1 MFHCKFAKIFHD
13 ENYVMV
19 KTVDKVMKSKEKNFQ
34 LPQLQESYFG
44 QIANQNAL
52 YLFTYMR
59 ILINSY
65 TLDRPISTKLCNYV
79 CIKSFHHYY
88 KEIILTN

>member
-1 MFHCKFAKIFHD
+1 MSLLRIFYD

-19 KTVDKVMKSKEKNFQ
+19 KTVDKVMKSKEENFQ

-44 QIANQNAL
+44 HIANQNTL

-59 ILINSY
+59 ILINSS
-65 TLDRPISTKLCNYV
+65 TLDRPISTKLCIY
-79 CIKSFHHYY
+79 
-88 KEIILTN
+88 IIITRK

>member
-1 MFHCKFAKIFHD
+1 
-13 ENYVMV
+13 MV

-44 QIANQNAL
+44 QIANQNTL

-59 ILINSY
+59 ILINSS
-65 TLDRPISTKLCNYV
+65 TLDRRISTKLCNYV
-79 CIKSFHHYY
+79 RIKIFHHYY
-88 KEIILTN
+88 KEMILTN

>member
-1 MFHCKFAKIFHD
+1 MSLLRIFYD

-44 QIANQNAL
+44 QIANQNTL

-59 ILINSY
+59 KLISSY
-65 TLDRPISTKLCNYV
+65 TLDRRISTELCNYV
-79 CIKSFHHYY
+79 RIKSF
-88 KEIILTN
+88 IIITRK